1 MPTLILTPRMT
12 EDSIALW
19 GAAGRLGWNVERMTL
34 FRPPDDFKVDDEPVL
49 YVEALTAPLFAEA
62 LGLSL
67 SEPPLDWIPNL
78 PLEYRQR
85 EVSLMPI
92 SEARKIEEARF
103 IKPPNDKS

>member
-19 GAAGRLGWNVERMTL
+19 GAAGRLGWKVERMTL
-34 FRPPDDFKVDDEPVL
+34 FRPPDDFKVDDGPVL

-67 SEPPLDWIPNL
+67 SEPPLDWLPNL
-78 PLEYRQR
+78 PQEYRQR
-85 EVSLMPI
+85 EISLIPFA
-92 SEARKIEEARF
+92 EARKICEATF
-103 IKPPNDKS
+103 VK